1 MPPIGPGTRLGPYEI
16 VAPIGAGGMGE
27 VWRARDARLQR
38 DVALKILPELMAADG
53 DRLARFQREA
63 QALAAL
69 NHPHIAQIYGYEE
82 AGGVRALAM
91 ELVPGEDLAA
101 RLARGPI
108 PVDEALPIA
117 RQVAEALEAAH
128 EKGIVHR
135 DLKPANVKLDDEGRV
150 KVLDFGIAKAVAGE
164 GAAAVATSPPTVMP
178 TVTHSGTAAG
188 MILGTAAYM
197 SPEQARGKPVDRR
210 TDVWSFGALLYEML
224 TGRRAFDGETVTDV
238 LAAVVTRDPDWE
250 ALPEE
255 TPPAV
260 RRLVR
265 RALVKDARNRLQAIG
280 DARVVLQEAIAGAP
294 ELGAPAAPRAAAAA
308 AAAAP
313 APTPTPARRTA
324 RPQAL
329 PWALAA
335 LLALASLGL
344 GAALWARPPAAPA
357 AAPRTIRAAIPPPP
371 GTEFVPIGASAGP
384 PVLSPDGLHLAFVA
398 RDAAGTSRLYVQP
411 LATGEPRALEGTE
424 GARRP
429 FWAPDGRALGFS
441 SRQQLMRIG
450 LDGGRPVAITEV
462 ADERGGSWGPDG
474 TILFAPGFDGPI
486 FRVPAAGGE
495 PKPVTTIDRSRREGT
510 HRYPV
515 FLPDGKHFLFQA
527 RGYLAYAM
535 GEDAVYVGALDD
547 PALRV
552 KLIETATTAAYAA
565 GRLYFVRDETLFA
578 QRFDLQRLRLEGEPV
593 VVAQD
598 VRFDPRFTS
607 GVFSVSQS
615 GLVVY
620 QAAGNQDDAELVWL
634 DRRGQRL
641 GRLDGPGHFGAV
653 AISPQGD
660 RVVASVFD
668 SRTWRGHLRVYDLA
682 HGSSNRLTMEQ
693 ASDIDGVWSPDGK
706 TIAFARVGRQGLSIW
721 TKPADG
727 SAPERLLYEGDGA
740 LGPMSWSADG
750 RYLLGW
756 SSPSAEREPGL
767 WLIDVSGKEEPRRF
781 TSSRFNGDLAGFSPD
796 GRWAVFDS
804 ADSGPNRPYV
814 AAYPDTGGRWQV
826 SDEDGDSP
834 RWSRG
839 TREIV
844 YLADSTRVTAVSV
857 DLSGSAPRFGSPQR
871 LFEAPLALTME
882 WRYDVTRD
890 GEKFLFVLPVEE
902 ARAEPFTLVVGW
914 EG

>member
-1 MPPIGPGTRLGPYEI
+1 
-16 VAPIGAGGMGE
+16 
-27 VWRARDARLQR
+27 
-38 DVALKILPELMAADG
+38 ADG

-135 DLKPANVKLDDEGRV
+135 DLKPANVKLDADGRV
-150 KVLDFGIAKAVAGE
+150 KVLDFGIAKALAGE
-164 GAAAVATSPPTVMP
+164 GTAAPATSTPTVMP

-197 SPEQARGKPVDRR
+197 SPEQARGKTVDRR

-224 TGRRAFDGETVTDV
+224 TGRRAFEGETVTDV
-238 LAAVVTRDPDWE
+238 LAAVVTRDPDWD

-294 ELGAPAAPRAAAAA
+294 EPE
-308 AAAAP
+308 
-313 APTPTPARRTA
+313 TPPARRAASPGAA
-324 RPQAL
+324 RSRAL

-335 LLALASLGL
+335 LFALASLGL

-357 AAPRTIRAAIPPPP
+357 AATRTIRAAIPPPP
-371 GTEFVPIGASAGP
+371 GTEFVPIGAAAGP
-384 PVLSPDGLHLAFVA
+384 PALSPDGLHLAFVA
-398 RDAAGTSRLYVQP
+398 RDAAGTPRLYVQP

-441 SRQQLMRIG
+441 ARRQLMRVG
-450 LDGGRPVAITEV
+450 LDGGRPVAIAEV
-462 ADERGGSWGPDG
+462 SDERGGSWGPDG
-474 TILFAPGFDGPI
+474 TILFAPAFDGPI

-495 PKPVTTIDRSRREGT
+495 PKPVTALDRSRREGT

-515 FLPDGKHFLFQA
+515 ALPDGKHFLFQA
-527 RGYLAYAM
+527 RGYLAYALA
-535 GEDAVYVGALDD
+535 EDAVYVGALDD
-547 PALRV
+547 PAFRV
-552 KLIETATTAAYAA
+552 KLVEVATTAAYAA
-565 GRLYFVRDETLFA
+565 GRLYFVRDATLYA
-578 QRFDLQRLRLEGEPV
+578 QRFDLERLRLEGEPV

-598 VRFDPRFTS
+598 VRFDPRFTF
-607 GVFSVSQS
+607 GVFSVSQN
-615 GLVVY
+615 GLIVY

-653 AISPQGD
+653 SISPQGD
-660 RVVASVFD
+660 RVMASVFD
-668 SRTWRGHLRVYDLA
+668 PRNWRGHLRVYDLA

-706 TIAFARVGRQGLSIW
+706 TVAFSRVGRQGMSIW

-740 LGPMSWSADG
+740 LGTMSWSADG
-750 RYLLGW
+750 RHILGW
-756 SSPSAEREPGL
+756 SSPSAERETGL
-767 WLIDVSGKEEPRRF
+767 WLIDATGKEEPRRF

-796 GRWAVFDS
+796 GRWVVFDS
-804 ADSGPNRPYV
+804 DDSGPNRPYV

-826 SDEDGDSP
+826 SDQDGDSP

-839 TREIV
+839 MREIV
-844 YLADSTRVTAVSV
+844 YLADSSGVTAVPV

-871 LFEAPLALTME
+871 LFEAPLAVTME

-890 GEKFLFVLPVEE
+890 GEKFLFVLPLQE
-902 ARAEPFTLVVGW
+902 ARAEPFTLLVGW